1 MGSNGT
7 DVINTTLLLHP
18 QHIAG
23 TKALWELML
32 REKTDKGIL
41 VTGTALTD
49 KKVEDHF
56 YSLPET
62 ARKLLKSTSPRGLEK
77 RDSDIKAGF
86 RNGHGKMD
94 FADLE
99 RKAILHFWHDCLIRL
114 KPYLHLWKWYHKVW
128 VDNRSASV
136 APCHFSTWR
145 PGLCFTLYKEK
156 QQLSLTTYVDLNGTL
171 YPLTDFQRFG
181 FLLLS
186 KNEYFILGWKE
197 FQTLERLQQDPPEN
211 YFTDLSKLNEHILAR
226 LEEDYSVKREG
237 DFNEQKIE
245 VLPVNRVMLQEISD
259 SFLMLTPQWVYE
271 GFVVESQ
278 FPDPYEVTDRGE
290 RLIIHRN
297 KAAENEFRNF
307 LESLHPRFPKQMNGT
322 YNLSFSD
329 AQKKQWFLK
338 TWYLL
343 LEKQIEIVG
352 MDLLKHFRYSPHS
365 PETTINIIE
374 EDQTLLVLDFT
385 LKFGKE
391 TVELSA
397 LQKMLLAGQKAVVLK
412 DGSLGVLSEE
422 WQQQFGYLVKHG
434 KISQGTLRVARWIAL
449 TERQNAGYNASLNP
463 VFKEDWWKKWKLWQE
478 SNEPIYSLPTTVQA
492 TLRPYQHKGF
502 EWMLLLAEAGA
513 GACLADDMG
522 LGKTLQTISVIAQ
535 HHENFSDRKHLV
547 VCPSGLLY
555 NWLQEFQRFAPALSV
570 LVHHGPQRDA
580 ALISEGKHQ
589 VILTSY
595 GTLRSDLEHL
605 APFPFHTVVID
616 ESHNIKNPVA
626 QITKAV
632 GHIRADFR
640 MALSGTP
647 VLNNTFDLYA
657 QLNFLLPGLFGGREF
672 FKKEYADPIDR
683 DQDPEKTEALKRITL
698 PFILRRT
705 KEQVAT
711 DLPDKTESIL
721 WCEMGDAQR
730 ICYEEIRDQIQQ
742 NIFMDIKEKGL
753 NNGKLSVINGL
764 LKLRQVCNSPELVKE
779 EGLTVTASVKTE
791 MLLSELLQ
799 TVPQHKALVF
809 SQFTSMLDLLEPK
822 LNEAGLK
829 FYRIDGSVT
838 GPKRQEIVNQFQEE
852 GNEVPVLLISLK
864 AGNAGLNLTAADYVF
879 LFDPWWNTAVQQQA
893 IDRTH
898 RIGQTK
904 KVFAYKMIC
913 RDSIEERIIQLQER
927 KKKLSDEL
935 IGEDNGFVKSLSE
948 EDIRFLFS

>member
-1 MGSNGT
+1 MSSP
-7 DVINTTLLLHP
+7 DKEAINTTLLLHP
-18 QHIAG
+18 QHITG
-23 TKALWELML
+23 PKAVWELMV
-32 REKTDKGIL
+32 REKTDKGTL

-49 KKVEDHF
+49 KKVDDHF
-56 YSLPET
+56 YSLPEP
-62 ARKLLKSTSPRGLEK
+62 ARKLLKSASPRGLEK

-86 RNGHGKMD
+86 RNGHGRMD
-94 FADLE
+94 FASLE
-99 RKAILHFWHDCLIRL
+99 KKALLHFWHDCFIRL

-128 VDNRSASV
+128 IDNRSATV

-145 PGLCFTLYKEK
+145 PQLHFTLSKEK
-156 QQLSLTTYVDLNGTL
+156 QQLQFSCQVDLNGTL
-171 YPLTDFQRFG
+171 YPINEFQRFG

-186 KNEYFILGWKE
+186 RNEYFILGWKE
-197 FQTLERLQQDPPEN
+197 FQTLERLQEDPPEN
-211 YFTDLSKLNEHILAR
+211 YFNDLSKLNEHILSR
-226 LEEDYSVKREG
+226 LEEDYTVKREG

-259 SFLMLTPQWVYE
+259 SFLMLTPQWLYE

-290 RLIIHRN
+290 RLVIHRN
-297 KAAENEFRNF
+297 KEAENEFRHF

-322 YNLSFSD
+322 YNLSFAD

-343 LEKQIEIVG
+343 LEKQIEIAG

-365 PETTINIIE
+365 PETEITILE
-374 EDQTLLVLDFT
+374 EDQTLLVLNFS
-385 LKFGKE
+385 LRFGKE
-391 TVELSA
+391 TVDLLA
-397 LQKMLLAGQKAVVLK
+397 LQKMLLAGQKAIVLK

-422 WQQQFGYLVKHG
+422 CQQQYGYLVKHG
-434 KISQGTLRVARWIAL
+434 KVSQGKLSVARWIAL
-449 TERQNAGYNASLNP
+449 TENTGSANTGSLSP
-463 VFKEDWWKKWKLWQE
+463 VFKEEWWRKWKQWQDN
-478 SNEPIYSLPTTVQA
+478 NEAIYTLPETLQA

-522 LGKTLQTISVIAQ
+522 LGKTLQTIAVIAY
-535 HHENFSDRKHLV
+535 HATLYPERKHLV
-547 VCPSGLLY
+547 VCPSGLMY
-555 NWLQEFQRFAPALSV
+555 NWLQEFQRFTPALSV
-570 LVHHGPQRDA
+570 LVHHGAQRNGEE
-580 ALISEGKHQ
+580 IINGKHQ

-595 GTLRSDLEHL
+595 GTLRSDLDQL

-632 GHIRADFR
+632 SLIRADFR

-683 DQDPEKTEALKRITL
+683 DQDPEKTEALRRLTL

-705 KEQVAT
+705 KEQVAK

-721 WCEMGDAQR
+721 WCEMADAQR
-730 ICYEEIRDQIQQ
+730 TIYEETKEQIQQ
-742 NIFMDIKEKGL
+742 NIFTEIRENGL
-753 NNGKLSVINGL
+753 GQNKLSVLNGL
-764 LKLRQVCNSPELVKE
+764 LKLRQICNSPELLKDE
-779 EGLTVTASVKTE
+779 ESNITASVKTDI
-791 MLLSELLQ
+791 LLQELLQ

-809 SQFTSMLDLLEPK
+809 SQFTSMLDLLEK
-822 LNEAGLK
+822 RLQEAGLTY
-829 FYRIDGSVT
+829 YRIDGSVT
-838 GPKRQEIVNQFQEE
+838 GAKRQEIVNQFQEAD
-852 GNEVPVLLISLK
+852 NTVPVLLISLK

-879 LFDPWWNTAVQQQA
+879 LFDPWWNTAVEQQA

-913 RDSIEERIIQLQER
+913 KDSIEERIIQLQER

-935 IGEDNGFVKSLSE
+935 IGEENGFVKSLTE
-948 EDIRFLFS
+948 DDIRFLFS